1 MTDFILTS
9 KIRGVM
15 TRDPI
20 LGPGCRRSMAGAE
33 THVRVGISGGL
44 ESGWDQGLK
53 VWIGNSDWIEKGT
66 NGSVLT
72 NSAELLRDSI
82 FRSGTSDPSPLP
94 SDAILSLLRLPTNRG
109 QRLHRECVG
118 SQPLFYI

>member
-9 KIRGVM
+9 KIPGVM

-20 LGPGCRRSMAGAE
+20 LGPGCRRSMADAE

-53 VWIGNSDWIEKGT
+53 VWIGNSDWI
-66 NGSVLT
+66 
-72 NSAELLRDSI
+72 AE
-82 FRSGTSDPSPLP
+82 
-94 SDAILSLLRLPTNRG
+94 
-109 QRLHRECVG
+109 REEWFG
-118 SQPLFYI
+118 PDELGRIAP